1 MLPKKFSN
9 EDQQE
14 VLNLL
19 CKVHELELENMQ
31 MQSDYVMRQL
41 QLRKKDM
48 VITTY
53 HQHLNLCNEIITQQR
68 ALINEANVA
77 CPRELLELYDLYQ
90 QGLTDSPHIEG
101 SISLPDIYVHKAS
114 HGSDFHSMNL
124 LCLLYFQRVICL

>member
-9 EDQQE
+9 EDQQD
-14 VLNLL
+14 VLGLL
-19 CKVHELELENMQ
+19 CKVHELEIENMQ

-53 HQHLNLCNEIITQQR
+53 HQHLNLCDEIISQQR
-68 ALINEANVA
+68 ALIAQHDVA
-77 CPRELLELYDLYQ
+77 CSRELVELYDLYQ

-101 SISLPDIYVHKAS
+101 STSLPDIYIHKAS
-114 HGSDFHSMNL
+114 GL
-124 LCLLYFQRVICL
+124 LKQIFECTN